1 MATLKITL
9 PNGTVFE
16 GNTIEEIQSL
26 INLHNSIIGTATP
39 SSVESGKGSATAT
52 AKKELE
58 ITAEQKAIVDSFKPT
73 HRLGT
78 DKGSIHNCLRECAY
92 SFCGGKDKYKKD
104 LYTLGKMAWFKAY
117 DKTFRETLPDTI

>member
-16 GNTIEEIQSL
+16 GNTIEDIQNL
-26 INLHNSIIGTATP
+26 INLHNSIVP
-39 SSVESGKGSATAT
+39 SVPSVIESGKGSATAT
-52 AKKELE
+52 AKKDLE
-58 ITAEQKAIVDSFKPT
+58 ITDEQKAIVDNCKPT

-78 DKGSIHNCLRECAY
+78 DEGSIHDCIRKCAY
-92 SFCGGKDKYKKD
+92 AFCGGKDKYKKD